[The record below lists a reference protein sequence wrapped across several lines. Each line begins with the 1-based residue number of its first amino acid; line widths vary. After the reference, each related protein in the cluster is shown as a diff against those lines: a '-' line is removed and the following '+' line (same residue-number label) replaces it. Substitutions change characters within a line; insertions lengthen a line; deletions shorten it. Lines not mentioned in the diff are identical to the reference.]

1 MALFYTKGQKV
12 FTAFNYIILIG
23 VGIICL
29 VPFVNLLAISLSAS
43 APVSANRVL
52 FWPVEFT
59 PSSYVFALTGG
70 KFTRAFFISVE
81 RVLLGVGVNM
91 VLMVLFAYPLSKNQ
105 QQFRGRN
112 IYVIYFVITLIIGGG
127 LIPSYL
133 VVVKLGLLNSI
144 WALILPGAMPV
155 YSGIML
161 MNFMRQM
168 PPDIEEAAI
177 IDGAGVFYRLVK
189 VLLPLLKP
197 ALAVVG
203 LWAIVG
209 HWNDWFSGLI
219 YMQSPD
225 RYPLQTYLQS
235 MLANID
241 QLMRQMSQNGGSD
254 YNLIVGMINARTG
267 RAAQLFLGAL
277 PMLITYPFLQKYF
290 VKGLVLG
297 SVKG

>member
-1 MALFYTKGQKV
+1 
-12 FTAFNYIILIG
+12 LIG
-23 VGIICL
+23 IGIICL
-29 VPFVNLLAISLSAS
+29 APFVNLLAISLSAS

-81 RVLLGVGVNM
+81 RVLLGVSVNM
-91 VLMVLFAYPLSKNQ
+91 VLMVLFAYPLSKNR

-203 LWAIVG
+203 LWSIVG
-209 HWNDWFSGLI
+209 HWNEWFSGLI

-225 RYPLQTYLQS
+225 RYPLQ
-235 MLANID
+235 
-241 QLMRQMSQNGGSD
+241 
-254 YNLIVGMINARTG
+254 
-267 RAAQLFLGAL
+267 
-277 PMLITYPFLQKYF
+277 KYF